1 MSDKI
6 EQEEENE
13 LNNNEKESPINI
25 ENIEIIQ
32 NDTEENKE
40 CPDTNEVKYKE
51 INEEETKDKDKEKD
65 KEKEKDKDKV
75 KEYDDIDTEQIL
87 SNTRVNIT
95 FSQMNESTMSRES
108 VQTYQSL
115 PFKEDKPDLDLPY
128 FNPTKYE
135 SIYWKI
141 FHSISYFLFAAI
153 LATSTWFYYKSIKNY
168 YYLSLFVANF
178 FFFVST
184 IMEWT
189 HFKRGCIGYSNLNSK
204 LKRNIDKSFRAKIL
218 RSEYGIKY
226 FISIVGTVSLI
237 TGNIYSIIYFDSI
250 MKEEDKNKLTVI
262 KSNFIQL
269 NLFGMLIIGLSQ
281 IMKLEKILIENKT
294 NSIKNDFSN
303 VLFEILLFFGS
314 LFYGASYMIQFFY
327 THTNESPFDDFY
339 LIIRIIGNIGFFA
352 SSLVLQYR
360 YYLSNY
366 KDMNIEE
373 EYAEF

>member
-32 NDTEENKE
+32 NDKEENKE
-40 CPDTNEVKYKE
+40 CPDANEVKYKE

-65 KEKEKDKDKV
+65 KEKDKV

-178 FFFVST
+178 FFFCFNNYG
-184 IMEWT
+184 M
-189 HFKRGCIGYSNLNSK
+189 
-204 LKRNIDKSFRAKIL
+204 DSF
-218 RSEYGIKY
+218 
-226 FISIVGTVSLI
+226 
-237 TGNIYSIIYFDSI
+237 
-250 MKEEDKNKLTVI
+250 
-262 KSNFIQL
+262 
-269 NLFGMLIIGLSQ
+269 
-281 IMKLEKILIENKT
+281 
-294 NSIKNDFSN
+294 
-303 VLFEILLFFGS
+303 
-314 LFYGASYMIQFFY
+314 
-327 THTNESPFDDFY
+327 
-339 LIIRIIGNIGFFA
+339 
-352 SSLVLQYR
+352 
-360 YYLSNY
+360 
-366 KDMNIEE
+366 
-373 EYAEF
+373 

>member
-1 MSDKI
+1 MSNKI
-6 EQEEENE
+6 EQKETELVLKKEDDEN
-13 LNNNEKESPINI
+13 SPINI
-25 ENIEIIQ
+25 DNLEEIH
-32 NDTEENKE
+32 NDKKENKDA
-40 CPDTNEVKYKE
+40 PDTMKIKE
-51 INEEETKDKDKEKD
+51 IKMNDKVIDE
-65 KEKEKDKDKV
+65 KDKV
-75 KEYDDIDTEQIL
+75 KGYDDIDTEQIL
-87 SNTRVNIT
+87 SNTRVDIT
-95 FSQMNESTMSRES
+95 FSQMNDSTMSRES
-108 VQTYQSL
+108 VLTYQSI
-115 PFKEDKPDLDLPY
+115 PFKDDKPDLDLPY
-128 FNPTKYE
+128 FNPTQYE
-135 SIYWKI
+135 NVYWKV
-141 FHSISYFLFAAI
+141 FHSLSYFLFAAI
-153 LATSTWFYYKSIKNY
+153 LATSTWFFYKNIVKTYYI
-168 YYLSLFVANF
+168 SLFVANIF
-178 FFFVST
+178 YVIST
-184 IMEWT
+184 ILEWF

-250 MKEEDKNKLTVI
+250 MKEEDKNKLTEI

-294 NSIKNDFSN
+294 NSVKNDFSN

-373 EYAEF
+373 EYSEL